1 MTVSA
6 RNRTAAI
13 IAIIG
18 GILLL
23 IGGSTGMAG
32 FLSELSNIIQ
42 DLLGGENQVVAT
54 IFWILI
60 IIATLGGL
68 AVIIGGLLIYKN
80 HIIIGKILITLG
92 AGMGIIGLIISLI
105 SALAQ
110 GESIQFFSWLTTSF
124 LGVGIV
130 LTLVARF
137 MAKREKDEDK
147 KKKRK

>member
-1 MTVSA
+1 MTVST

-13 IAIIG
+13 IAVIG

-32 FLSELSNIIQ
+32 FLRELSNIVQ
-42 DLLGGENQVVAT
+42 DLMGGENQAVAT

-110 GESIQFFSWLTTSF
+110 GETIQFFSWLTTSF
-124 LGVGIV
+124 LGVGII

-137 MAKREKDEDK
+137 MAKRDKEEDK